1 MTCFECHATEN
12 LHHHHVVPR
21 SLGGTKTI
29 PLCERCHSLVHSK
42 DFTSMSALTSKAMQK
57 KKAQGLYTGGRAPFG
72 FKLGDDGKTL
82 VPNPAEV
89 DIILCAQEL
98 RRDGHSLRGIS
109 AELAE
114 RGMVNRQGAP
124 FDSKVVRSTLL
135 AAKPESM
142 SLKEINAELA
152 QLAKLAWVTKPRKW
166 SLRAISV
173 ELASRGMVNRKGK
186 SFEPNSIAELL
197 TMKVAPQGSLFGGD
211 L

>member
-1 MTCFECHATEN
+1 MTCFECDATEN

-42 DFTSMSALTSKAMQK
+42 DFTSTGALTSKAMQK
-57 KKAQGLYTGGRAPFG
+57 KKAKGLYTGGSVPFG
-72 FKLGDDGKTL
+72 FKLGDDGETL

-109 AELAE
+109 AKLAE

-142 SLKEINAELA
+142 SIRELEAELTELRAAKPKRWSLRTIAAELA
-152 QLAKLAWVTKPRKW
+152 N
-166 SLRAISV
+166 
-173 ELASRGMVNRKGK
+173 RGMTTRNGK
-186 SFEPNSIAELL
+186 PFAPHTIADLL
-197 TMKVAPQGSLFGGD
+197 TVEVQPQGSLFGGA

>member
-1 MTCFECHATEN
+1 MTCFECDATEN

-42 DFTSMSALTSKAMQK
+42 DFTSTGALTSKAMQK

-72 FKLGDDGKTL
+72 FKLGDDGETL

-89 DIILCAQEL
+89 EIILCAQEL

-114 RGMVNRQGAP
+114 RGMLTRNGLP
-124 FDSKVVRSTLL
+124 FRHNTIPALL
-135 AAKPESM
+135 AAEPESM
-142 SLKEINAELA
+142 SFRELEAELTELRAAKPKRWSLRTIAAELA
-152 QLAKLAWVTKPRKW
+152 N
-166 SLRAISV
+166 
-173 ELASRGMVNRKGK
+173 RGMTTRNGK
-186 SFEPNSIAELL
+186 PFAPHTIADLL
-197 TMKVAPQGSLFGGD
+197 TVEVHPQGSLFGGD

>member
-1 MTCFECHATEN
+1 MTCFECDATEN

-29 PLCERCHSLVHSK
+29 PLCERCHGLVHSK
-42 DFTSMSALTSKAMQK
+42 DFTSTAALTSKAMQN
-57 KKAQGLYTGGRAPFG
+57 KKAKGLYTGGRVPFG
-72 FKLGDDGKTL
+72 FKLGGDGETL

-114 RGMVNRQGAP
+114 RGMLTRNGRM
-124 FDSKVVRSTLL
+124 FDHKAIPALL
-135 AAKPESM
+135 AANPESM
-142 SLKEINAELA
+142 SLEEIKAELA
-152 QLAKLAWVTKPRKW
+152 QLAKLARATKPRKW
-166 SLRAISV
+166 SLRAISA
-173 ELASRGMVNRKGK
+173 ELAGRGMVNRKGK
-186 SFEPNSIAELL
+186 PFEQNSIAELL
-197 TMKVAPQGSLFGGD
+197 KVKVPPQGSLFGGA